1 MNDGVSL
8 LVINKIILL
17 LRQSW
22 TFLKVKTIHNNP
34 RANGTKRRARVL
46 IPPAIYTRGNESISE
61 L

>member
-17 LRQSW
+17 LTQSW
-22 TFLKVKTIHNNP
+22 TFLKVKTIHDNP
-34 RANGTKRRARVL
+34 RANGAKRRARVL

-61 L
+61 V